1 MILFYFLF
9 FAGQM
14 SSVNFRIDF
23 SLSLTKV
30 IHLPSISDLVKNMV
44 PEAGW
49 TVGSPEMRK
58 F

>member
-14 SSVNFRIDF
+14 ASVNFRIDF